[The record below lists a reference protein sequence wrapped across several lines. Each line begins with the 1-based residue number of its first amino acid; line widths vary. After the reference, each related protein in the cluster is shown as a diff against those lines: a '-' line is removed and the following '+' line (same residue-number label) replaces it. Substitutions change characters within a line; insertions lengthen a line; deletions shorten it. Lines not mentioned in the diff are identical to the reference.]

1 MEHTFYMLLLFFLIS
16 VVLVLSIN
24 LATMVIKRRLTSM
37 SDKDTDDFV
46 EHDKVHRLL
55 AIASVA
61 SIWFCIS
68 ILFTLYN
75 KILMQYLF
83 GGQFDYPILNTSIH
97 MIIKFLISRLYFFIF
112 TVNCPNINDIPRGLL
127 LWIGMC
133 TAADVAL
140 SNIAVVHLSISLYTT
155 IKASVLIFCYLWY
168 HQNC

>member
-1 MEHTFYMLLLFFLIS
+1 MSSPSFYMLSLFLLIA
-16 VVLVLSIN
+16 VVLVLLIN
-24 LATMVIKRRLTSM
+24 IVSMIIKRRLTLI

-46 EHDKVHRLL
+46 ELEKLHKLL

-61 SIWFCIS
+61 SMWFCIS

-83 GGQFDYPILNTSIH
+83 DGQFDFPILNTSIH
-97 MIIKFLISRLYFFIF
+97 MMIKFIISRLYFFIF
-112 TVNCPNINDIPRGLL
+112 TANCPNINDIPRGLL
-127 LWIGMC
+127 LCIGVC

-140 SNIAVVHLSISLYTT
+140 SNIAVLHLSISLYTT

-168 HQNC
+168 V